1 MDIGNRKLKQSHA
14 GGPPKGA
21 VLFVMLLAAVMIL
34 AIAAF
39 RVAANST
46 KPEPSSGKVTQAP
59 TPSPDALV
67 RGEEK
72 TTAILERVDAQTKTL
87 QVYSVEEKQVLW
99 LTYTSA
105 TNIVDKYGKAIVA
118 GQLLPGDILTVEYD
132 KKSSSAYFVGI
143 STEIWEHPYQTGLA
157 VSSEREMVTVGDRNF
172 MYSDALHVYN
182 GTSAVELSYILGQ
195 DSVTLR
201 GIGSEV
207 YVIMVERGHGY
218 LTLK

>member
-1 MDIGNRKLKQSHA
+1 MDIGNRKLKQSHT

-132 KKSSSAYFVGI
+132 KKSSSAY
-143 STEIWEHPYQTGLA
+143 
-157 VSSEREMVTVGDRNF
+157 
-172 MYSDALHVYN
+172 
-182 GTSAVELSYILGQ
+182 
-195 DSVTLR
+195 
-201 GIGSEV
+201 
-207 YVIMVERGHGY
+207 
-218 LTLK
+218 